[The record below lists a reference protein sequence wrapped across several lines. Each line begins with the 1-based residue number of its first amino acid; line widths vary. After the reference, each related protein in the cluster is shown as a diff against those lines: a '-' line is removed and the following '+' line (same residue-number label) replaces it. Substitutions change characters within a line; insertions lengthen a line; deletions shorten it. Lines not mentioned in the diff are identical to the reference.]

1 MYYTAA
7 TSIRTMWQRFAA
19 LTFALVAGTATAR
32 HPLEDVSAAY
42 ALLERVLPGSSSHFT
57 LATAD
62 GNCGTLQP
70 PCFSMSDAVNGTI
83 AITGSSVSEVTAATG
98 LYLREWC
105 NMTIGWPRGGGSRLF
120 TPASWPVIGAAPVYQ
135 RRVVPYS
142 YIENVCTHSY
152 SLVWYDWPAWSAFID
167 WMALSGINLNLA
179 MTGQEEVQYKVFS
192 QFGLDDV
199 TIRTWFNG
207 PAFLTWSRGQNEY
220 GNNICGPLP
229 RSWMTAQ
236 WDLQR
241 QILNRTRSLGI
252 TGQLPGFQGNIPW
265 PLAGLHNDTNVTQQ
279 GATGWM
285 YSTDPLFGSIADV
298 WMQTLIGDFGTDH
311 WYQMDGYFDG
321 GTVSDIVECL
331 LAQSCCCACKCVTC
345 GVTLTVLC
353 ASGVHFIFDACRHHG
368 AACEMAA
375 SVHRSISS
383 RLQTQF
389 LYMNLLCLAHGR
401 AQLQT
406 HILRAVI
413 KTVRRFPQSQQLK
426 LRAQL
431 TRIVVVSRCHRV
443 DCRSCALAQRQ

>member
-1 MYYTAA
+1 
-7 TSIRTMWQRFAA
+7 MWQRFVA
-19 LTFALVAGTATAR
+19 LTFVIVAGTAAAR

-42 ALLERVLPGSSSHFT
+42 ALLERILPGSSSHFT

-70 PCFSMSDAVNGTI
+70 PCFSMSDAANGTV

-98 LYLREWC
+98 VYLREWC

-120 TPASWPVIGAAPVYQ
+120 TPASWPAIGAAPVYQ

-192 QFGLDDV
+192 QFGLDDM
-199 TIRTWFNG
+199 TIRSWFNG

-229 RSWMTAQ
+229 RSWMTTQ

-321 GTVSDIVECL
+321 GTVSCFVCV
-331 LAQSCCCACKCVTC
+331 ACCCF
-345 GVTLTVLC
+345 LC
-353 ASGVHFIFDACRHHG
+353 CFS
-368 AACEMAA
+368 
-375 SVHRSISS
+375 
-383 RLQTQF
+383 L
-389 LYMNLLCLAHGR
+389 
-401 AQLQT
+401 
-406 HILRAVI
+406 
-413 KTVRRFPQSQQLK
+413 
-426 LRAQL
+426 
-431 TRIVVVSRCHRV
+431 
-443 DCRSCALAQRQ
+443 